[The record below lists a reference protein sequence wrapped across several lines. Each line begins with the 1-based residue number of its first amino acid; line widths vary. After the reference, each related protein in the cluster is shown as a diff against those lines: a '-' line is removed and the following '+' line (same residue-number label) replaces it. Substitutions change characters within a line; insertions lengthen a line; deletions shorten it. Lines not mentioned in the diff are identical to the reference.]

1 MKAQTPA
8 EGILKTND
16 WGYSK
21 MYKVVCQCGDT
32 RHDIT
37 FDVEAN
43 DTDVCVTSYTVQY
56 TDSWT
61 QSVKERFDIDNYW
74 LQEFDWTWKGWW
86 NKLVSR
92 LRMTKQ
98 IWWDGEV
105 KFEATTIMSEQQA
118 LNYAETLKAAIED
131 VKTFK
136 EANK

>member
-1 MKAQTPA
+1 MKAQAPA

-37 FDVEAN
+37 LEVEAS
-43 DTDVCVTSYTVQY
+43 DTDVCVTSYTMQY

-61 QSVKERFDIDNYW
+61 ESAKKRYDINNPW
-74 LQEFDWTWKGWW
+74 LQEFDWVWKDLW
-86 NKLVSR
+86 NKIASR
-92 LRMTKQ
+92 LRMTKK
-98 IWWDGEV
+98 IWWDGEIT
-105 KFEATTIMSEQQA
+105 FEATTVMSEQQA